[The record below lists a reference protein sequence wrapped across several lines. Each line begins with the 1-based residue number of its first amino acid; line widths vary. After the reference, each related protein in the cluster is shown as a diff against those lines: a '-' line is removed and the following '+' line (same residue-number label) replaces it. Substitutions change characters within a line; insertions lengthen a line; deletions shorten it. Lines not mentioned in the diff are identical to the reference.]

1 VALIVL
7 GVSHHG
13 APLDVRERLAF
24 RAHEV
29 LPALER
35 LRGSAGAHEGVL
47 LSTCN
52 RTELYL
58 VEGEEQC
65 ATAGWA
71 LLSERLGE
79 EASGYGYARRD
90 RDAATHLFRVA
101 AGMDSM
107 VVGEAQIH
115 GQVRDAWEA
124 SRPASG
130 AVLNRL
136 FQSALLVG
144 GRVRSETALGHGAM
158 SVSSAAVQL
167 AKKIFGSLGG
177 RRAMV
182 LGAGEMAEL
191 ALASLQHEGVRAAV
205 VANRTFERAEVLAAR
220 YGATAVHYD
229 EAWSALADVDLLLCS
244 TAAPRPVVTVER
256 VKEAVGR
263 RGDRPLC
270 ILDTA
275 LPRDVEP
282 AVGKLANVFLYDLDD
297 LRTMVNA
304 SVERRKLQLPAA
316 ESVITEEVEK
326 FWQWVA
332 GLAAVPVLT
341 QFRQEMNR
349 LRERELAAALR
360 RLPDLTPAQREA
372 VEYLS
377 HSLMNKFLH
386 EPTVRLRAAA
396 ANGRGLGVVDVAR
409 YLFALDGRTPGEAPV
424 EATAPDVSS
433 GTSTPDESVRSITKE
448 R

>member
-1 VALIVL
+1 VAVIAL

-24 RAHEV
+24 RAQEV
-29 LPALER
+29 LPTLEH
-35 LRGSAGAHEGVL
+35 LRTVARAREGVL

-58 VEGEEQC
+58 VEGEASC
-65 ATAGWA
+65 VSAAWA
-71 LLSERLGE
+71 LLTERLGE
-79 EASGYGYARRD
+79 EASGYGYVRRD
-90 RDAATHLFRVA
+90 RDAAAHLFRVA
-101 AGMDSM
+101 GGMDSM

-124 SRPASG
+124 SRPFSG

-144 GRVRSETALGHGAM
+144 GRVRSETTLGHGAM
-158 SVSSAAVQL
+158 SVSAAAVQL
-167 AKKIFGSLGG
+167 AKKIFGSLNG

-191 ALASLQHEGVRAAV
+191 ALASLQHEGVRAAI
-205 VANRTFERAEVLAAR
+205 VANRTFARAEVLAAR
-220 YGATAVHYD
+220 YGSTAVHYED
-229 EAWSALADVDLLLCS
+229 AWKALADVDLLLCS
-244 TAAPRPVVTVER
+244 TAAPRPVVTTER
-256 VKEAVGR
+256 VRDAVQR

-270 ILDTA
+270 ILDIA
-275 LPRDVEP
+275 LPRDVES
-282 AVGKLANVFLYDLDD
+282 AVGTLANVFLYDLDD
-297 LRTMVNA
+297 LRSMVNA
-304 SVERRKLQLPAA
+304 SVERRRSQLPAA

-332 GLAAVPVLT
+332 GLSAVPVVT
-341 QFRQEMNR
+341 QFREEMNR

-360 RLPDLTPAQREA
+360 RLPDLTPVQREA
-372 VEYLS
+372 VEHLS

-396 ANGRGLGVVDVAR
+396 ANGRGLGVVDAAR
-409 YLFALDGRTPGEAPV
+409 YLFALDETSSTDPRTPDDANDS
-424 EATAPDVSS
+424 ATSPTL
-433 GTSTPDESVRSITKE
+433 GNTEPN
-448 R
+448 